1 MSSNQFVSSPSDKF
15 ISSIGSRE
23 TSAAL
28 QDLITQTA
36 SCAPIFR
43 IDESPNQLC
52 ILFTADGGKRFSA
65 FMTFIVRSGNVS
77 CTVSKK
83 GMYEA
88 MDNSGCFAFDSS
100 DYINEVYSVA
110 GGDPAAPSVEFDASL
125 LIDQSEKILSAVKN
139 LLIQSRMAMS
149 LRRSFL
155 SRLLVVYWLFISII
169 NCENPKSICYFIRG
183 F

>member
-1 MSSNQFVSSPSDKF
+1 MSSNQFVSSPSDNF

-36 SCAPIFR
+36 SFSPIFR

-65 FMTFIVRSGNVS
+65 FMTFIVRFGNVS

-110 GGDPAAPSVEFDASL
+110 GADPAAPSVEFDASL
-125 LIDQSEKILSAVKN
+125 LIDQSEKILSAVKKFAHTITDGYE
-139 LLIQSRMAMS
+139 LTS
-149 LRRSFL
+149 
-155 SRLLVVYWLFISII
+155 VVS
-169 NCENPKSICYFIRG
+169 
-183 F
+183 

>member
-36 SCAPIFR
+36 SCSPIFR

-65 FMTFIVRSGNVS
+65 FMTFIIRSGNVS

-110 GGDPAAPSVEFDASL
+110 GADLAAPSVEFDASL
-125 LIDQSEKILSAVKN
+125 LIDHSEKILSAVKKFAHTITDGYE
-139 LLIQSRMAMS
+139 LTA
-149 LRRSFL
+149 
-155 SRLLVVYWLFISII
+155 VVY
-169 NCENPKSICYFIRG
+169 
-183 F
+183 